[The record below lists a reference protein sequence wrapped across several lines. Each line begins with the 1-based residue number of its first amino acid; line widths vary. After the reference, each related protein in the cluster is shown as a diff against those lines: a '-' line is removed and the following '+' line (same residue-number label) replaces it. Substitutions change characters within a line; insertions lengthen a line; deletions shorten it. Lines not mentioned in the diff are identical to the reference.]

1 MTTLV
6 AKEVWVSGTRSNI
19 LNFVFLELVMRVRRR
34 AHDLQ
39 CAFIEPLDIGNAISF
54 RASELSRERAA
65 RRTEKKGHEMSMKSL
80 VKKIRKLGINLNTN
94 AGARRLQ
101 GDLLQR
107 LRQANVKEQR
117 YSGLADCGPSRCGR
131 ESCSDVCPFGMW
143 RRLAS
148 SILAVHRLVKRLPGP
163 VHQVRLARDVWERR
177 TGELHLVSLGTVKR
191 LNKRALDNLRNP
203 NVVAVGTVRVS
214 VQDREPRWAVQ
225 IHEIVVG
232 AEKAELERVFALL
245 ACVREVNRRQLAH
258 VINDVMRCDLQI
270 WRHPFQ
276 NQVTG
281 PRPTAARRAEFYEW
295 MLGVKVGARA
305 LRYGCDRQYKI
316 D

>member
-1 MTTLV
+1 
-6 AKEVWVSGTRSNI
+6 
-19 LNFVFLELVMRVRRR
+19 MRVRRR

-54 RASELSRERAA
+54 RASELSRERAV
-65 RRTEKKGHEMSMKSL
+65 RRTEKKGREMSMKSL

-117 YSGLADCGPSRCGR
+117 YAGLADCGPSRCGG
-131 ESCSDVCPFGMW
+131 ESCSEVCPFGM
-143 RRLAS
+143 RRRRAS
-148 SILAVHRLVKRLPGP
+148 GILAVHRLVKRLPGP

-203 NVVAVGTVRVS
+203 NVVAVGTVRV
-214 VQDREPRWAVQ
+214 
-225 IHEIVVG
+225 
-232 AEKAELERVFALL
+232 L
-245 ACVREVNRRQLAH
+245 
-258 VINDVMRCDLQI
+258 
-270 WRHPFQ
+270 
-276 NQVTG
+276 
-281 PRPTAARRAEFYEW
+281 
-295 MLGVKVGARA
+295 GARSGTA
-305 LRYGCDRQYKI
+305 LGRSGP
-316 D
+316 